1 MRAGNKAT
9 TTVVVNQT
17 TTMEDVVIIIIS
29 SIRDADTRSA
39 TVVTTETVITIM
51 QQDARIITD
60 KEMDA
65 ISIDKRNHNQS
76 LN

>member
-1 MRAGNKAT
+1 M
-9 TTVVVNQT
+9 TVVVNQT
-17 TTMEDVVIIIIS
+17 TTMDDMVIIIIS
-29 SIRDADTRSA
+29 SIRDAETRSG
-39 TVVTTETVITIM
+39 TVVTTRTVITIM

-60 KEMDA
+60 EDMDE